1 MMNNP
6 PPIAAVV
13 IGAVVVQA
21 LLVLA
26 FVVPGHD
33 PKPHHVPVA
42 VVGQAPPDNE
52 AFDFVQ
58 VADAQAAQQA
68 IDDREVYGALD
79 GDELLIASAA
89 SPAVAQLLTAAFAEQ
104 ATPREVKPLDPDDPR
119 GATFS
124 LMLLPLVVVGLPVAL
139 LLARFPRGKA
149 VAGAVAFAALAGLT
163 VTAVVSLWL
172 GAIPGNYLALSAIAA
187 LLVAAV
193 VLPAVGLVR
202 LLGPPGLAV
211 TALIVFF
218 IGNPASGATSAPE
231 LLPGFWRAVGPLLP
245 PGAGITGLRNVA
257 YFDGAALATPL
268 IVLAAFATAGLALA
282 LTARRETKAEALA

>member
-1 MMNNP
+1 MMNKP

-13 IGAVVVQA
+13 VGAVLVQA

-26 FVVPGHD
+26 FVLPGHD

-52 AFDFVQ
+52 AFDFVP

-68 IDDREVYGALD
+68 IDDREVYGAID

-89 SPAVAQLLTAAFAEQ
+89 SPAVAQLLTAAFDQ
-104 ATPREVKPLDPDDPR
+104 ATPRETKPLDPDDPR
-119 GATFS
+119 GATFN

-149 VAGAVAFAALAGLT
+149 VAAAGAFAVLAGLT
-163 VTAVVSLWL
+163 VTALVAGWL

-193 VLPAVGLVR
+193 VLPAVGLVKH
-202 LLGPPGLAV
+202 LGPPGLAL
-211 TALIVFF
+211 TALVIFF
-218 IGNPASGATSAPE
+218 VGNPASGASSAPE

-245 PGAGITGLRNVA
+245 PGAGVTGLRNVA

-268 IVLAAFATAGLALA
+268 IVLAAFAAAGLALA
-282 LTARRETKAEALA
+282 LTARREAEAPLAA

>member
-1 MMNNP
+1 MMNKSP
-6 PPIAAVV
+6 SIAAVV
-13 IGAVVVQA
+13 VGAVLVQA

-33 PKPHHVPVA
+33 PKPHDVPVA

-58 VADAQAAQQA
+58 VPDRQAAQQA

-79 GDELLIASAA
+79 RDQLLIASAA
-89 SPAVAQLLTAAFAEQ
+89 SPAVAQLLTAAFDQ
-104 ATPREVKPLDPDDPR
+104 AAPRETKPLDADDPR
-119 GATFS
+119 GATFN

-149 VAGAVAFAALAGLT
+149 LAAATAFAVLAGLT
-163 VTAVVSLWL
+163 VTALVGGWL
-172 GAIPGNYLALSAIAA
+172 GAIPGSYLALSAIAA

-193 VLPAVGLVR
+193 VLPAVGLVKH
-202 LLGPPGLAV
+202 LGPPGLALA
-211 TALIVFF
+211 ALIVFF
-218 IGNPASGATSAPE
+218 VGNPASGATSAPE

-268 IVLAAFATAGLALA
+268 IVLAAFAVAGLALT
-282 LTARRETKAEALA
+282 LTARREAGEPR